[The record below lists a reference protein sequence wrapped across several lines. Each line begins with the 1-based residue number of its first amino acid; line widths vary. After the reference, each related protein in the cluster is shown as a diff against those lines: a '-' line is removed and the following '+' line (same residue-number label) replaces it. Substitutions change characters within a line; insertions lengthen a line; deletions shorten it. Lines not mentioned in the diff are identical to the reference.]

1 MLRKRP
7 TISSAAS
14 DEVWLLK
21 PRVRRI
27 EKPRLGRPPE
37 RRGSFILNP
46 PFGFTSFDHLVGE
59 REQFVWNLEAERFGG
74 LEVDHQLELVDDWT
88 GRSCGVAPR
97 SMRST

>member
-21 PRVRRI
+21 SRVRRI

-37 RRGSFILNP
+37 RRGKFIFKP
-46 PFGFTSFDHLVGE
+46 PLWFTSFYYLLGE
-59 REQFVWNLEAERFGG
+59 RQPVVLDLEAAGFGG